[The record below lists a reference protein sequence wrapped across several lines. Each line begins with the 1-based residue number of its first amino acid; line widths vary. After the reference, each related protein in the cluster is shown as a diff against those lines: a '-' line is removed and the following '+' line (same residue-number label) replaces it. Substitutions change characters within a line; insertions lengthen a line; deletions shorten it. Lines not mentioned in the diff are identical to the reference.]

1 MEKIRVLIADD
12 HPIFRQGLR
21 GILEAEPDIDVVGEA
36 SDGAEAIAMATALQ
50 PDVVMMDL
58 AMPTVDG
65 IEAIRRITEE
75 RPSARIIALTSFATD
90 DKVFPA
96 IQAGAAG
103 YLLKETEPAE
113 LVEAIRKVHR
123 GEPILHPSV
132 AARLMQQVVAATPRA
147 HRTDLTARELEVLRL
162 IAAGRSNKEIARDLA
177 VAEKTVK
184 THVSNVLSKLGVADR
199 TQAAL
204 YAVQHGLADPPPV
217 ET

>member
-1 MEKIRVLIADD
+1 MIRVLIADD
-12 HPIFRQGLR
+12 HPLVRQGLR
-21 GILEAEPDIDVVGEA
+21 SYLDTIDDIDVVGEA
-36 SDGAEAIAMATALQ
+36 VDGDQAVALATDLE
-50 PDVVMMDL
+50 PDVVVMDL
-58 AMPTVDG
+58 AMPNVDG
-65 IEAIRRITEE
+65 IEATRRITQANASI
-75 RPSARIIALTSFATD
+75 RVIALTSFATD

-103 YLLKETEPAE
+103 YLLKETEPSE
-113 LVEAIRKVHR
+113 LAEAIRKVHR

-132 AARLMQQVVAATPRA
+132 AARLMREVAAAEPRA

-162 IAAGRSNKEIARDLA
+162 IAAGRSNKEIARDLS

-204 YAVQHGLADPPPV
+204 HAVRNSPA
-217 ET
+217 

>member
-1 MEKIRVLIADD
+1 VIRVLVADD
-12 HPIFRQGLR
+12 HPLVRQGLR
-21 GILEAEPDIDVVGEA
+21 SFLSTIDDIDVVGEA

-103 YLLKETEPAE
+103 YLLKETEPSE

-162 IAAGRSNKEIARDLA
+162 IAAGRSNKEIAHDLA

-204 YAVQHGLADPPPV
+204 YAVQHGLAEPPPV
-217 ET
+217 GS

>member
-1 MEKIRVLIADD
+1 MIRVLIADD
-12 HPIFRQGLR
+12 HPLVRQGLR
-21 GILEAEPDIDVVGEA
+21 SYLDTIDDIDVVGEA
-36 SDGAEAIAMATALQ
+36 VDGDQAVVLASDLE
-50 PDVVMMDL
+50 PDVVVMDL
-58 AMPTVDG
+58 AMPNVDG
-65 IEAIRRITEE
+65 IEATRRITQANASI
-75 RPSARIIALTSFATD
+75 RVIALTSFATD

-103 YLLKETEPAE
+103 YLLKETEPSE
-113 LVEAIRKVHR
+113 LAEAIRKVHR

-132 AARLMQQVVAATPRA
+132 AARLMREVAAAEPRA

-162 IAAGRSNKEIARDLA
+162 IAAGRSNKEIARDLS

-204 YAVQHGLADPPPV
+204 YAVQHGLAEPPPV
-217 ET
+217 ERS

>member
-1 MEKIRVLIADD
+1 MAIRVLIADD
-12 HPIFRQGLR
+12 HPLVRQGLR
-21 GILEAEPDIDVVGEA
+21 SFLDTLDDIDVVGEA
-36 SDGAEAIAMATALQ
+36 VDGGEAVALAASLE

-58 AMPTVDG
+58 SMPNVDG
-65 IEAIRRITEE
+65 IEATRRI
-75 RPSARIIALTSFATD
+75 AQANAAIKVIALTSFATD

-113 LVEAIRKVHR
+113 LADAIRKVHR
-123 GEPILHPSV
+123 GEPILHPTV
-132 AARLMQQVVAATPRA
+132 AARLMREVAAAEPRA

-162 IAAGRSNKEIARDLA
+162 IARGRSNKEIARDLA

-217 ET
+217 ES

>member
-1 MEKIRVLIADD
+1 MIRVLVADD
-12 HPIFRQGLR
+12 HPLVRQGLR
-21 GILEAEPDIDVVGEA
+21 SFLSTIDDIDVVGEA

-103 YLLKETEPAE
+103 YLLKETEPSE

-162 IAAGRSNKEIARDLA
+162 IAAGRSNKEIAHDLA

-204 YAVQHGLADPPPV
+204 YAVQHGLAEPPPV
-217 ET
+217 GS

>member
-1 MEKIRVLIADD
+1 MIRVLVADD
-12 HPIFRQGLR
+12 HPLVRQGLR
-21 GILEAEPDIDVVGEA
+21 SFLETIEDIEVVGEA
-36 SDGAEAIAMATALQ
+36 ADGDEAIAMAADLA

-58 AMPTVDG
+58 AMPNVDG
-65 IEAIRRITEE
+65 IEATRRITQA
-75 RPSARIIALTSFATD
+75 RSATKIIALTSFATD

-103 YLLKETEPAE
+103 YLLKETDPAD
-113 LVEAIRKVHR
+113 LAEAIRKVHR

-132 AARLMQQVVAATPRA
+132 AARLMREVAAAEPRA
-147 HRTDLTARELEVLRL
+147 YRADLTVRELEVLRL
-162 IAAGRSNKEIARDLA
+162 IAAGRSNKEIARDLS

-204 YAVQHGLADPPPV
+204 YAVQHGLAEPPPV
-217 ET
+217 GR

>member
-1 MEKIRVLIADD
+1 MIRVLIADD
-12 HPIFRQGLR
+12 HPLVRQGLR
-21 GILEAEPDIDVVGEA
+21 SYLDTIDDIEVVGEA
-36 SDGAEAIAMATALQ
+36 ADGNGAVALATDLE

-58 AMPTVDG
+58 AMPNVDG
-65 IEAIRRITEE
+65 IEATRRITE
-75 RPSARIIALTSFATD
+75 ANAGVRIIALTSFATD

-103 YLLKETEPAE
+103 YLLKETDPSE
-113 LVEAIRKVHR
+113 LAEAIRKVHR

-132 AARLMQQVVAATPRA
+132 AARLMRQVAAASPQP

-162 IAAGRSNKEIARDLA
+162 IAAGRSNKEIARDLS

-199 TQAAL
+199 TQAAV
-204 YAVQHGLADPPPV
+204 YAVQNGLAQPPA
-217 ET
+217 ES